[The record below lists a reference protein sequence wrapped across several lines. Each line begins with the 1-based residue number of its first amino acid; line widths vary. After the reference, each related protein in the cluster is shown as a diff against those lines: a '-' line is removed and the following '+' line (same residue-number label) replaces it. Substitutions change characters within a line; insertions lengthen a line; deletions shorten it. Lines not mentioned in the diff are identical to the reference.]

1 MRGVTI
7 MNATLDEVLT
17 TVDGV
22 LTVLKT
28 VANTPGVNMI
38 PYVAVASSAISAM
51 QVAISVGRNIVPYVN
66 AVKSTFGDGK
76 RVPTEAEV
84 AALDAKIA
92 ELEAEVQ
99 KPLPPAEE
107 GEPD

>member
-1 MRGVTI
+1 MAKV
-7 MNATLDEVLT
+7 TLDEVLT
-17 TVDGV
+17 TIDGV
-22 LTVLKT
+22 LTVMKT

-51 QVAISVGRNIVPYVN
+51 QAALSIGRNIKPYVD
-66 AVKSTFGDGK
+66 AVASTFGNGSK
-76 RVPTEAEV
+76 VPTEAEV